1 MAAVGDNH
9 IFADNI
15 LPIIHA
21 VLMVDFLHT
30 ERNEHRKAL
39 RCQGTQGINLP
50 YAKRQSRVQ
59 PVHLLI
65 FQHGELAEMFSGCR
79 EQGFRIIVKPLFGIG
94 GMHHCQHGEHHS
106 LVTGRQIV
114 QKLLAF
120 LSLLFKVIGN
130 DRRKVVVLV
139 LLPLPVRDIG
149 FHAEQSVFHLTH
161 GFVRGNGYNINRE
174 HHITVQLTKLRHHT
188 VLDISGVFPEKNHT
202 PVSVA
207 HTEVVLFKLKGIGAD
222 EVLKIV
228 TFPHRL

>member
-15 LPIIHA
+15 LSVVHA

-30 ERNEHRKAL
+30 ERDKHRKAL
-39 RCQGTQGINLP
+39 RCQGTQGINLS
-50 YAKRQSRVQ
+50 YTKRQSRVQ

-65 FQHGELAEMFSGCR
+65 FQHRKLTEVFSGCR
-79 EQGFRIIVKPLFGIG
+79 EQGFGIIVKLLFGIC
-94 GMHHCQHGEHHS
+94 GMHHRQHGKHHS

-114 QKLLAF
+114 QKFLAF

-139 LLPLPVRDIG
+139 LLSLPVRDIG

-174 HHITVQLTKLRHHT
+174 HHITIQLTKLRHHT
-188 VLDISGVFPEKNHT
+188 VFDISGVFSKENYT
-202 PVSVA
+202 PVPVA